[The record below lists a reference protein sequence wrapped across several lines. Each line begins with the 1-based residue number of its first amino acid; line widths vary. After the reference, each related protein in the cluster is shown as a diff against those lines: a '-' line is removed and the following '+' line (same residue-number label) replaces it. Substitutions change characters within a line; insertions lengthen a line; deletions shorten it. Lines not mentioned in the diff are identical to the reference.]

1 MATKPAH
8 TDLPASLS
16 DSASTVLTEL
26 TLTPEAFHTFYR
38 LIHGMRFPMNV
49 AEVLELRFLINH
61 AVDRFQE
68 PPNTADYRYFRRALT
83 QAIDSFGVVETRHRE
98 RLLKTLAMLRELHYQ
113 HSVRSRQRESRLR
126 ALHGENREVRNRS
139 VRYGLFF
146 LLSGIGIAI
155 AGIALLEMDWIAK
168 LAAAGCAWLA
178 LDFFQSLS
186 VLDREAERFTRELN
200 DTLRTRVRE
209 VNWKTLIHKLA
220 LLLGYKKVDGIEV
233 FRGTVDGESSDS
245 RLHH

>member
-1 MATKPAH
+1 MATR
-8 TDLPASLS
+8 LSLDPS
-16 DSASTVLTEL
+16 PTGAPNLHEL
-26 TLTPEAFHTFYR
+26 SLAPESFHSFYR
-38 LIHGMRFPMNV
+38 LIHGMRFPLPV

-83 QAIDSFGVVETRHRE
+83 QAVESFGVDEPRHRE

-126 ALHGENREVRNRS
+126 AAQAENREVRNRS
-139 VRYGLFF
+139 VRYGVFF
-146 LLSGIGIAI
+146 LLAAIAI
-155 AGIALLEMDWIAK
+155 LIGGMALLESSWIAK
-168 LAAAGCAWLA
+168 LVAAGCAWLA

-186 VLDREAERFTRELN
+186 VLDREAERNTRELN

-220 LLLGYKKVDGIEV
+220 LVLGFKKVDGIEV
-233 FRGTVDGESSDS
+233 FRNATDGDS
-245 RLHH
+245 AGLSTTQH